1 MTVHDELIGEIE
13 ASVSSAAGLSYH
25 QPAATNDVYENYVWT
40 LCIEA
45 ARSKQATISYETVQ
59 GGTPS
64 VLIFRTSPGNIYSTA
79 HAYTHAILEFDSC
92 PKLEVHVGI
101 RVTGK
106 SRVLHECD
114 VAVLYRDEAEIC
126 RAEQVHP
133 RAARVLIAAECKFY
147 TSAIQLHLGRSFLG
161 LTRDIH
167 AKERYF
173 VSNAQ
178 SASVAKLIRHHQAE
192 WEFGV
197 EPSANEALELQT
209 RFGRA
214 FRNFVVEYS

>member
-1 MTVHDELIGEIE
+1 MSVRADLIAQIE
-13 ASVSSAAGLSYH
+13 AGLASAKGLGYAV
-25 QPAATNDVYENYVWT
+25 PGATNDIYENYVWT

-45 ARSKQATISYETVQ
+45 ARAKNANITYQDVHGNIASM
-59 GGTPS
+59 
-64 VLIFRTSPGNIYSTA
+64 LRFRTAPGAIYSKA
-79 HAYTHAILEFDSC
+79 HDYTHAILEFDGC
-92 PKLEVHVGI
+92 PTLEVHVGV

-114 VAVLYRDEAEIC
+114 VAVLYRDEAEFC
-126 RAEQVHP
+126 RSEEVHP
-133 RAARVLIAAECKFY
+133 RAARVLIAAECKY
-147 TSAIQLHLGRSFLG
+147 YSSALQLHLGRGFLG

-173 VSNAQ
+173 VTNAR
-178 SASVAKLIRHHQAE
+178 SDSVAKLIRYHQAE

-197 EPSANEALELQT
+197 IPHADEAIELRT

-214 FRNFVVEYS
+214 FRNFVVEHR